1 MKKTI
6 KLSLKIIVAGILSV
20 LVASCGSTTVSA
32 ESGITIK
39 SGQSINF
46 GDDVS
51 GGVENGWSSPD
62 GGRTWSNGYLSIL
75 KFNYDNEFENGMNL
89 LVSMGSFVNN
99 KNPNMKVSIK
109 ANDVIV
115 KELDFNES
123 ISGGDISIDIS
134 PEILKKN
141 ASQLILSFDMPNAAI
156 PSEIGWNSDVRRLG
170 IWITQIQVSKI

>member
-1 MKKTI
+1 MKKII
-6 KLSLKIIVAGILSV
+6 KSGFKVFMTGILLI
-20 LVASCGSTTVSA
+20 LVASCGSPTVTA
-32 ESGITIK
+32 ESGIDIK
-39 SGQSINF
+39 AGQSINF
-46 GDDVS
+46 GNDVS

-75 KFNYDNEFENGMNL
+75 KLNYDNEFENGINL

-99 KNPNMKVSIK
+99 KNPNMKVTIK

-123 ISGGDISIDIS
+123 LSGGDISIDVS